1 MIIRLQ
7 PRYINILYANK
18 HQDSCIFKHRM
29 RIPSSSDIYKTVQT
43 KYHTAFTHGIRK
55 I

>member
-18 HQDSCIFKHRM
+18 HKDSCIFKHRM